1 MNMNFEFGKYTYKI
15 IVVILAC
22 ILKEERMA
30 RASKFLR
37 ESKTGNKTKN
47 PPKRKPPNQ
56 NNSS

>member
-1 MNMNFEFGKYTYKI
+1 MNFEFGKYTYRI

-37 ESKTGNKTKN
+37 ESESGNKPKSL
-47 PPKRKPPNQ
+47 PKRKPIKKNKSP
-56 NNSS
+56 